1 MSFGKLGAMG
11 RGMGHLGA
19 LGNASISP
27 PAGFNWPFA
36 TYPLTVRQTGAN
48 SFSTNFNPESYAAAA
63 LAGPVI
69 YVAGNGSDAGSGTSG
84 SPYRSIW
91 KAIQAGNALAVP
103 YKVSIDCSVSGSF
116 PRENGFTNNNTLV
129 PATQPAAFV
138 ATGGRAEVWTGS
150 TLTWPGSPDP
160 SFPNTYLVTRSNG
173 SRVIYLGSTDANG
186 DYLEIP
192 QLADA
197 AAVNASSYGWAQVG
211 TNTQIQI
218 RLPGGVAPTNS
229 NCRVMLKTINN
240 LVLGATSKDMYLS
253 GIDLQGGS
261 GAGVAMN
268 AAATL
273 NFIAVDCSA
282 KFAGD
287 SAAAVNGF
295 KLDFITGLA
304 ALVRCVAACNEVDGI
319 NTHWSPGGTSGIY
332 TLTIDCIG
340 RNNGRDTATSCNGL
354 TSHDGAISI
363 DVNGQYFGNYGG
375 NVVPIHTCQVWGLGT
390 YAHDSNGD
398 TSHGGSITPQDFNTK
413 NTAKMWLQNCR
424 SAVSTNSLVADD
436 TSTILTRN
444 FSGGVGQT
452 QSAAAG
458 ATIGTF

>member
-1 MSFGKLGAMG
+1 MG
-11 RGMGHLGA
+11 RGFGTFGA
-19 LGNASISP
+19 FGSASIPP

-48 SFSTNFNPESYAAAA
+48 SFSTNFVPESYATAA

-69 YVAGNGSDAGSGTSG
+69 YVAGNGSDANNGTSG

-150 TLTWPGSPDP
+150 TVTFPGSPDP

-173 SRVIYLGSTDANG
+173 SRVLYLGATDANG
-186 DYLEIP
+186 DYVELP

-229 NCRVMLKTINN
+229 NCRILLKTINN
-240 LVLGATSKDMYLS
+240 LVLGATSKSIYLN

-261 GAGVAMN
+261 GGGVAMN
-268 AAATL
+268 AASTM

-287 SAAAVNGF
+287 SAALVNGF

-304 ALVRCVAACNEVDGI
+304 ALVRCVAACNEADGI
-319 NTHWSPGGTSGIY
+319 NTHWSPGGTSGLY

-375 NVVPIHTCQVWGLGT
+375 NVVPIHTCQSWCLGT
-390 YAHDSNGD
+390 YAHDSHGD
-398 TSHGGSITPQDFNTK
+398 TSHGGTIPEEDFNTQ

-424 SAVSTNSLVADD
+424 SATSTNSLVASD
-436 TSTILTRN
+436 TSTILTRS
-444 FSGGVGQT
+444 FSQGVGQT
-452 QSAAAG
+452 QSVAAG